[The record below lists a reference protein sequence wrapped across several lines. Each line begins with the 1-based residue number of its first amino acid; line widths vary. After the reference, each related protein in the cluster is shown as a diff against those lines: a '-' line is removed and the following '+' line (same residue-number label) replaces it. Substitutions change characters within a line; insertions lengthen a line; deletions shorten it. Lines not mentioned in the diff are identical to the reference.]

1 MEKKHTDERNYLS
14 VRIKWCA
21 LLAAGLIGALL
32 VRMWVVCIR
41 EMQSLMVPA
50 VFTAL
55 SAALAVIVYRTVLIP
70 YRETRKIYEQF
81 VMGYVMEDLFKVR
94 YPFSPES
101 EQAVLRL
108 NEIID
113 RNNLIAISK
122 KQAEYLALQ
131 NQINPHFLYNTPDTI
146 VWLAEGGQNRAVVDS
161 IAEMTEALAT
171 FFRYTISN
179 LENLVTLEDE
189 LANIENYYY
198 IQQFRFGSKLDLKI
212 QYDRYPDDDFTEM
225 DFLQCKLPKLTL
237 QPIVENSIY
246 HGIERK
252 IGKGHL
258 VIRISASEERLYI
271 RISDDGRGM
280 TDEKLKELN
289 EKLRRLDVE
298 TDVPEKE
305 EEKKPAHGGIAVV
318 NVNRRIKLLFGEE
331 YGIHVYSKEG
341 IGTDVIVELPL
352 VRDGDRQ
359 GGWR

>member
-1 MEKKHTDERNYLS
+1 MMEKKHTDEKNYLS

-21 LLAAGLIGALL
+21 LLAAGLVGAFL

-131 NQINPHFLYNTPDTI
+131 NQINPHFLYNT
-146 VWLAEGGQNRAVVDS
+146 LEGIRSEALIAGLDS

-212 QYDRYPDDDFTEM
+212 QYDRDPDDDFTEM
-225 DFLQCKLPKLTL
+225 DSL

-305 EEKKPAHGGIAVV
+305 EEKKPARGGIAVV

>member
-1 MEKKHTDERNYLS
+1 MMEKKHTDEKNYLS

-21 LLAAGLIGALL
+21 LLAAGLVGAFL

-131 NQINPHFLYNTPDTI
+131 NQINPHFLYNT
-146 VWLAEGGQNRAVVDS
+146 LEGIRSEALIAGLDS

-212 QYDRYPDDDFTEM
+212 QYDRDPDDDFTEM

-246 HGIERK
+246 HGIKEK
-252 IGKGHL
+252 NGKG
-258 VIRISASEERLYI
+258 RIVLRAREEQSPDGSPQILFTVEDTGVGMSRDKVESINRALEI
-271 RISDDGRGM
+271 GTTEHSDGY
-280 TDEKLKELN
+280 
-289 EKLRRLDVE
+289 
-298 TDVPEKE
+298 
-305 EEKKPAHGGIAVV
+305 GIF
-318 NVNRRIKLLFGEE
+318 NVNERIKLYYGEGYGLHYESCEGEWTRATLTIPKCMQEKDKCTE
-331 YGIHVYSKEG
+331 Y
-341 IGTDVIVELPL
+341 
-352 VRDGDRQ
+352 
-359 GGWR
+359 

>member
-1 MEKKHTDERNYLS
+1 MEKKHTDEKNYLS
-14 VRIKWCA
+14 VRIKWCT
-21 LLAAGLIGALL
+21 LLAAGLIVAFL
-32 VRMWVVCIR
+32 VEIWMVCIR
-41 EMQSLMVPA
+41 EMRSLVVPA

-55 SAALAVIVYRTVLIP
+55 SVMLAAVIYRLVLVP

-81 VMGYVMEDLFKVR
+81 VMGYVMDDLFKVR

-131 NQINPHFLYNTPDTI
+131 NQINPHFLYNT
-146 VWLAEGGQNRAVVDS
+146 LEGIRSEALIAGLDS

-198 IQQFRFGSKLDLKI
+198 IQQFRFGSKLDLNI
-212 QYDRYPDDDFTEM
+212 RYDLDGDDEFTEM
-225 DFLQCKLPKLTL
+225 DLLQCKLPKLTL

-258 VIRISASEERLYI
+258 VIRIGASEERLYI
-271 RISDDGRGM
+271 KISDDGLGM
-280 TDEKLKELN
+280 TDDKLKELN

-298 TDVPEKE
+298 SDDQEKDV
-305 EEKKPAHGGIAVV
+305 EKKPSRGGIAVV

-341 IGTDVIVELPL
+341 IGTDVMVELPL
-352 VRDGDRQ
+352 VHDGDRQ

>member
-1 MEKKHTDERNYLS
+1 MRS
-14 VRIKWCA
+14 
-21 LLAAGLIGALL
+21 LAAPTL
-32 VRMWVVCIR
+32 
-41 EMQSLMVPA
+41 
-50 VFTAL
+50 FTAL
-55 SAALAVIVYRTVLIP
+55 FLMLAAAVHRLVLVP

-113 RNNLIAISK
+113 RSNLIAISK

-131 NQINPHFLYNTPDTI
+131 NQINPHFLYNT
-146 VWLAEGGQNRAVVDS
+146 LEGIRSEALIAGLDS

-171 FFRYTISN
+171 FFRYTISD

-198 IQQFRFGSKLDLKI
+198 IQQFRFGSKLDLSI
-212 QYDRYPDDDFTEM
+212 RYERDGDDD
-225 DFLQCKLPKLTL
+225 
-237 QPIVENSIY
+237 Y

-271 RISDDGRGM
+271 RISDDGQGM
-280 TDEKLKELN
+280 TDAKLKELN
-289 EKLRRLDVE
+289 EKLRRLGDE
-298 TDVPEKE
+298 TDDPEKDG
-305 EEKKPAHGGIAVV
+305 EKKQTRGGIAVV

-331 YGIHVYSKEG
+331 YGIHVYSKEEV
-341 IGTDVIVELPL
+341 GTDVVVELPL
-352 VRDGDRQ
+352 VREENRQ